1 MTENERQRFE
11 REKENAR
18 RQFNE
23 MYRGKPAGGLEFNRP
38 KTPEPAGR
46 QQGQLAPAPPLYTP
60 PKGQP
65 GPKSK
70 ADQPAKPQPE
80 QGGGPAPKPEPPK
93 PQNRGLDL
101 LKMLNFNKIEMDNDR
116 LLLLMLCLLLANEKA
131 DEKLLLALVYIML

>member
-38 KTPEPAGR
+38 KAPEPAGR
-46 QQGQLAPAPPLYTP
+46 QQALPVPPLFAP
-60 PKGQP
+60 QKGQP
-65 GPKSK
+65 SPKGK
-70 ADQPAKPQPE
+70 AEPPAKPQPE
-80 QGGGPAPKPEPPK
+80 QGGSPAPKPEPPK
-93 PQNRGLDL
+93 PQNKGFDL